1 MEEQLSRS
9 RWTPWIAAGLLA
21 IGPSLQAAP
30 PSAKDVQLWAKLE
43 ERLES
48 VRHRLDGVLGYSLKD
63 LETGA
68 TLGVLADEPFPTASS
83 IKVAILLELY
93 GQAEQGR
100 VDLAEVTRPGGP
112 RVPGGILFDLGDQ
125 VSLTWRDLAVLMM
138 GLSDNEATNILIGR
152 LGLDA
157 VNARLDLLGLR
168 DTRLRRRMMD
178 LAAARRGEENVS
190 TPAELRRLM
199 EVVRE
204 GAGLPPERARD
215 LWKLATLAKDSPF
228 RRPLPDSLAIADK
241 PGELEG
247 VRCVTAVVAV
257 PGRPYS
263 IAVMTSHLKRDRDGD
278 RAIEQISESVF
289 ETFDRLARSSPLGR
303 IISER

>member
-1 MEEQLSRS
+1 MEEQLSRKL
-9 RWTPWIAAGLLA
+9 RTLGIVVGLLFA
-21 IGPSLQAAP
+21 GPPLHAAP
-30 PSAKDVQLWAKLE
+30 PSGKEKQLWAKLQ

-48 VRHRLDGVLGYSLKD
+48 ISHELDGVLGFSLRD
-63 LETGA
+63 IETGA
-68 TLGVLADEPFPTASS
+68 TLGVLEGEPFPTASA
-83 IKVAILLELY
+83 IKVAILLEVY

-100 VDLAEVTRPGGP
+100 IDLGELARPGGP
-112 RVPGGILFDLGDQ
+112 RVPGGVLFDLGDR

-138 GLSDNEATNILIGR
+138 AVSDNEAANLLIGR
-152 LGLDA
+152 VGLDA
-157 VNARLDLLGLR
+157 VNTRLDLMGLKA
-168 DTRLRRRMMD
+168 TRLRRRMVD

-204 GAGLPPERARD
+204 GAGLPAERARD
-215 LWKLATLAKDSPF
+215 LWRLATLAKDSPF

-278 RAIEQISESVF
+278 RAIERISESVF

>member
-1 MEEQLSRS
+1 MEKRLSRKL
-9 RWTPWIAAGLLA
+9 RTLGIVVGLLFA
-21 IGPSLQAAP
+21 GPTLHAAP
-30 PSAKDVQLWAKLE
+30 PSGKEKLLWAKLQ

-48 VRHRLDGVLGYSLKD
+48 IGHELDGVLGFSLRD
-63 LETGA
+63 IETGA
-68 TLGVLADEPFPTASS
+68 TLGVLEGEPFPTAST

-112 RVPGGILFDLGDQ
+112 RVAGGILVDLSDR

-138 GLSDNEATNILIGR
+138 GLSDNEATNVLIER
-152 LGLDA
+152 LGREA
-157 VNARLDLLGLR
+157 VNARLDGLGLKA
-168 DTRLRRRMMD
+168 TRLRRRMMD
-178 LAAARRGEENVS
+178 LPAARRGEENVS

-199 EVVRE
+199 EVVQE
-204 GAGLPPERARD
+204 GSGLASERARD
-215 LWKLATLAKDSPF
+215 LWKVATISKDTAF
-228 RRPLPDSLAIADK
+228 RRPLPDSLTIADK

-278 RAIEQISESVF
+278 RAIEAVSSAVF